1 MSTRRLLG
9 RRPST
14 PVRTTTS
21 SRPGQS
27 LPSELL
33 GQTCRRVGIVSIV
46 FASLWV
52 ITLILNN
59 IVAGWLGQMAFMQ
72 ALWPFPGNLVSSI
85 GVASSLGMTWLAHR
99 LSGKPMLL
107 DVGAGYLVLQC
118 LLIAILSQWAPVPI
132 SPRVSWVCIPILFYP
147 AIVPNTPRRTLITSL
162 LAASMEPVALG
173 LSHLR
178 GAQVPLNT
186 FYILWDFLPTYI
198 CAFLVV
204 IPVKIIHRLGQQVR
218 RARELGSYRL
228 EEPLGKGGMGEVY
241 KATHQMLARPA
252 AVKLIRSELIGSSS
266 PSAAKIII
274 ERFRREAEAAASLRS
289 PHTINLYDFGVS
301 QDGTFFLVMELLDGL
316 DLETLIERYGPV
328 PADRA
333 VHLLRQACESLAEA
347 HTRGLIH
354 RDIKPSN
361 IFTCRMGLDVD
372 FVKVLD
378 FGLVKAMGEGDREAT
393 MLTEPDSTT
402 GTPAYIAP
410 EVIRGDRVP
419 DHRLDIYTLGCVGYW
434 LLTGRMVFQ
443 APNAIQLM
451 YQHANATPVAPSQRS
466 ELEVPADL
474 DRIILSCLA
483 KLPEDRPQTTQEL
496 SRLLAASA
504 AANGW
509 TEERAHR
516 WWDRHH
522 PATGGIRSAE
532 PRQQVLTKT
541 MDLEWEPVTTP
552 APGLGSTAS

>member
-85 GVASSLGMTWLAHR
+85 GVASSIGMTWLAHR

-204 IPVKIIHRLGQQVR
+204 IPVKIIHRSGPAGATGSGAGELSAGGAAGQGWNGRGLQGHASDASPAGGGQAHTLGADRVELAQRGKSHHRTIPAGSGSR
-218 RARELGSYRL
+218 RLT
-228 EEPLGKGGMGEVY
+228 PLS
-241 KATHQMLARPA
+241 AHHQ
-252 AVKLIRSELIGSSS
+252 
-266 PSAAKIII
+266 
-274 ERFRREAEAAASLRS
+274 SLRLRRLS
-289 PHTINLYDFGVS
+289 RRH
-301 QDGTFFLVMELLDGL
+301 LLSRHGAPRWSRPGD
-316 DLETLIERYGPV
+316 
-328 PADRA
+328 ADRA
-333 VHLLRQACESLAEA
+333 IWP
-347 HTRGLIH
+347 G
-354 RDIKPSN
+354 
-361 IFTCRMGLDVD
+361 
-372 FVKVLD
+372 
-378 FGLVKAMGEGDREAT
+378 
-393 MLTEPDSTT
+393 T
-402 GTPAYIAP
+402 GGA
-410 EVIRGDRVP
+410 G
-419 DHRLDIYTLGCVGYW
+419 G
-434 LLTGRMVFQ
+434 
-443 APNAIQLM
+443 
-451 YQHANATPVAPSQRS
+451 
-466 ELEVPADL
+466 
-474 DRIILSCLA
+474 
-483 KLPEDRPQTTQEL
+483 
-496 SRLLAASA
+496 ASA
-504 AANGW
+504 AAGLRVAGRSPHAGPGPPRHKAI
-509 TEERAHR
+509 EHFYLPHGAGCRLREGSRLRAGQGHGR
-516 WWDRHH
+516 GRPGRPRCSPSPTVP
-522 PATGGIRSAE
+522 PARLPTL
-532 PRQQVLTKT
+532 PPK
-541 MDLEWEPVTTP
+541 
-552 APGLGSTAS
+552 

>member
-21 SRPGQS
+21 SPSGQS
-27 LPSELL
+27 LPVELL

-46 FASLWV
+46 FVSLWV
-52 ITLILNN
+52 ITLVLNN
-59 IVAGWLGQMAFMQ
+59 IVAKWLGQMAFMQ
-72 ALWPFPGNLVSSI
+72 ALWPFPGNLVSTI
-85 GVASSLGMTWLAHR
+85 GVVSSLGMTWLARR
-99 LSGKPMLL
+99 LSGKPILL

-118 LLIAILSQWAPVPI
+118 LLIAILGQWAPLPI

-162 LAASMEPVALG
+162 LAATTEPVALA

-178 GAQVPLNT
+178 GVEIHLNA

-228 EEPLGKGGMGEVY
+228 EEPLGKGGMGEVFR
-241 KATHQMLARPA
+241 ATHQMLARPA
-252 AVKLIRSELIGSSS
+252 AIKLIRSELIGSSS
-266 PSAAKIII
+266 PSAAKVII

-289 PHTINLYDFGVS
+289 PHTINLYDFGIS

-328 PADRA
+328 PAERA

-378 FGLVKAMGEGDREAT
+378 FGLVKAMGEGDREST

-451 YQHANATPVAPSQRS
+451 YQHANATPVPPSQRS

-474 DRIILSCLA
+474 DRIILACLA
-483 KLPEDRPQTTQEL
+483 KLPEDRPQSAQEL

-504 AANGW
+504 AGHGW

-522 PATGGIRSAE
+522 PAAGALRSPE
-532 PRQQVLTKT
+532 GRQQVLTKT
-541 MDLEWEPVTTP
+541 MDLEWEPVGTT
-552 APGLGSTAS
+552 APGLGSAAS